1 MTYSTNDIADARGGK
16 PSASRMTRIFNCPAS
31 FQLNAMENPETSAAA
46 EEGRMLHRVMELAVK
61 LGNESEKPEFDALF
75 AALTDEQRQAYL
87 TAVKLVNDNVLC
99 DFRAYNGD
107 RMEVF
112 EKRLW
117 AASGL
122 FSGQGD
128 AVFIKDDGEATI
140 VDYKFG
146 RGEVE
151 PAERNYQLAAM
162 AVLVADNYGVE
173 QIEKVRALIIQPRAL
188 DKNKRITECI
198 YTKADVDAAR
208 EAINAACKEA
218 IEYAQPRQK
227 CGYWCNYCK
236 SAYRCKTA
244 QLEIAKQYAIATSTP
259 TLAIGAHNVVE
270 MFTKATVVKKLCDE
284 ILAAVKNFIVKNP
297 DHGTA
302 LELAAGAKRSKLGDA
317 GKIYDAV
324 CSIGI
329 TPEEFVEVC
338 DVGLTKLQSLYF
350 SKRKI
355 VNEKQTKKASDFE
368 VKDLLESKGL
378 LTYTQVAPSLRLKE
392 EK

>member
-1 MTYSTNDIADARGGK
+1 MSNETQLTDARGNR

-31 FQLNAMENPETSAAA
+31 FQLNAMEIPETSAAA

-188 DKNKRITECI
+188 DKNKRITECV

-350 SKRKI
+350 SKCKI

>member
-1 MTYSTNDIADARGGK
+1 MSNETQLTDARGNR

-31 FQLNAMENPETSAAA
+31 FQLNAMEIPETSAAA

-188 DKNKRITECI
+188 DKNKRITECV

-350 SKRKI
+350 AKRKI

-392 EK
+392 DK

>member
-1 MTYSTNDIADARGGK
+1 MSNETQLTDARGNR

-31 FQLNAMENPETSAAA
+31 FQLNAMEIPETSAAA

-188 DKNKRITECI
+188 DKNKRITECV

>member
-1 MTYSTNDIADARGGK
+1 MSNETQLTDARGNR

-31 FQLNAMENPETSAAA
+31 FQLNAMEIPETSATA

-128 AVFIKDDGEATI
+128 AVFIRDNGEATI

-302 LELAAGAKRSKLGDA
+302 LELAAGAKRSKLGNT

-324 CSIGI
+324 CSVGI

-350 SKRKI
+350 AKRKI

>member
-1 MTYSTNDIADARGGK
+1 MSNETQLTDARGNR

-31 FQLNAMENPETSAAA
+31 FQLNAMEIPETSAAA

-128 AVFIKDDGEATI
+128 AVFIRDNGEATI

-392 EK
+392 DK